1 MYFIIQMEDQPKE
14 ETKQE
19 ETKQEQTNPEEKK
32 EEEKKEEENQKDN
45 LEENK
50 DKEIENQDEQIDKEK
65 VVENNENQDNKIST
79 EEKKEEQN
87 IDEEKEKAQK
97 EKKEEQNID
106 EDKEK
111 EEKEKK
117 EKEKEEKEIK
127 EKEEKEKEKK
137 EKEEKEKKEKEEK
150 EKEEKE
156 KKNFEKNL
164 WNQYEFLHKRYRTKI
179 ECFENILDIFN
190 RVLNSLKDQHKVLNT
205 IISKNFTLFPGT
217 DYTQAAGINMIKKQI
232 ENKFRQLTSDID
244 LLKKN
249 LIEHFKKHI
258 DDVKNLEKNSYNQ
271 FIKLMSKYAD
281 SKNLLEKNK
290 NKYHQ
295 SIKVAESSLKNSK
308 SMKVK
313 NIVNS
318 QESQVTIQKL
328 EDKAK
333 SLLDEAKKNYDKY
346 LTSLKDANKN
356 REDTIE
362 KQKQLIN
369 LYQSLEEKDGEL
381 LTNILKEI
389 YNKQKEDNE
398 GDKYFLGEMD
408 SAIKAINIKRDKVNL
423 INAYNSNEKPDEVI
437 PLVQYQPQIDFEKGS
452 SPEEYKINYEII
464 KAMKTSI
471 PDLMPN
477 FDIEK
482 EDKKQEMR
490 ELSKKIFVTNIPFT
504 EEEKNKLMEFL
515 TTKWSQTYF
524 LIYLSKQRTQ
534 GRFSRSQK
542 LVKDLAEILN
552 LILKSA
558 EKENDYTAAKN
569 CMILS
574 QTYYYDE
581 KDKDGNTKKK
591 YLLDYILEY
600 KWLRTPEFWR
610 GIIDKMT
617 VDEAH
622 KYMKLNPKEPSVFDK
637 DKKECIERL
646 SNICFSQLLPY
657 ANNMKEFFVDDR
669 LIVKIIDEFVEK
681 YQIQKELADSI
692 YSGVISEKTEEVE
705 KLRKE
710 YQDNPNFENELKS
723 LEEVKKLHG
732 AS

>member
-1 MYFIIQMEDQPKE
+1 MEDQPKE
-14 ETKQE
+14 ETNQEETHQEEPKQE
-19 ETKQEQTNPEEKK
+19 ETKQEEPNPEEIKQEEKK
-32 EEEKKEEENQKDN
+32 EETQENN

-50 DKEIENQDEQIDKEK
+50 DKPEENQIEQNDKDK
-65 VVENNENQDNKIST
+65 VEENNENQENQIST

-87 IDEEKEKAQK
+87 IDEEKEK
-97 EKKEEQNID
+97 
-106 EDKEK
+106 KEK
-111 EEKEKK
+111 EEKEREERERK
-117 EKEKEEKEIK
+117 EKEENEKREKEEKERK
-127 EKEEKEKEKK
+127 EKEEMERKS
-137 EKEEKEKKEKEEK
+137 
-150 EKEEKE
+150 
-156 KKNFEKNL
+156 FEKNL
-164 WNQYEFLHKRYRTKI
+164 WNKYEFLHKRYRTKI
-179 ECFENILDIFN
+179 ECFDNTLDIFN
-190 RVLNSLKDQHKVLNT
+190 RILNSLKDQHKVLNN
-205 IISKNFTLFPGT
+205 IIAKNFTLFPGT
-217 DYTQAAGINMIKKQI
+217 DYTQAAAINMIKKEI
-232 ENKFRQLTSDID
+232 ENKFRQLTSNID
-244 LLKKN
+244 LVKKN
-249 LIEHFKKHI
+249 LIDHFKKHV
-258 DDVKNLEKNSYNQ
+258 DEVKNVEKNSYNQ
-271 FIKLMSKYAD
+271 FIKLMSKYND
-281 SKNLLEKNK
+281 SKNLMEKNK

-295 SIKVAESSLKNSK
+295 SIKVAELSLKNSK

-313 NIVNS
+313 NIVNT
-318 QESQVTIQKL
+318 QETQVTIQKM

-369 LYQSLEEKDGEL
+369 LYQNFEEKDGEL
-381 LTNILKEI
+381 LTNMLKEI
-389 YNKQKEDNE
+389 YNRQKEDNE

-408 SAIKAINIKRDKVNL
+408 SAIKAINLKKDNVAL
-423 INAYNSNEKPDEVI
+423 INAYNSTEKPDEVI
-437 PLVQYQPQIDFEKGS
+437 PLVQYQPQIDFEKAS
-452 SPEEYKINYEII
+452 SPEEFKINYEII

-477 FDIEK
+477 FDMEK
-482 EDKKQEMR
+482 EDQKQEMR

-504 EEEKNKLMEFL
+504 DEEKNKLMEYL
-515 TTKWSQTYF
+515 TIKWSQTYF

-534 GRFSRSQK
+534 GRFSRTQK

-552 LILKSA
+552 LILKTA

-574 QTYYYDE
+574 QTYYYEE
-581 KDKDGNTKKK
+581 KDKDGNVKKK
-591 YLLDYILEY
+591 YLLDFILDY
-600 KWLRTPEFWR
+600 KWLRSPAFWR
-610 GIIDKMT
+610 GIIETMT
-617 VDEAH
+617 VDEAK

-637 DKKECIERL
+637 NKKECIERL

-657 ANNMKEFFVDDR
+657 ANNMKEFYVDDR

-692 YSGVISEKTEEVE
+692 YMGVISEKMEEVE

-723 LEEVKKLHG
+723 LEEVKKLRG
-732 AS
+732 VS

>member
-1 MYFIIQMEDQPKE
+1 
-14 ETKQE
+14 
-19 ETKQEQTNPEEKK
+19 
-32 EEEKKEEENQKDN
+32 
-45 LEENK
+45 
-50 DKEIENQDEQIDKEK
+50 
-65 VVENNENQDNKIST
+65 
-79 EEKKEEQN
+79 
-87 IDEEKEKAQK
+87 
-97 EKKEEQNID
+97 
-106 EDKEK
+106 
-111 EEKEKK
+111 
-117 EKEKEEKEIK
+117 
-127 EKEEKEKEKK
+127 
-137 EKEEKEKKEKEEK
+137 
-150 EKEEKE
+150 
-156 KKNFEKNL
+156 
-164 WNQYEFLHKRYRTKI
+164 
-179 ECFENILDIFN
+179 
-190 RVLNSLKDQHKVLNT
+190 
-205 IISKNFTLFPGT
+205 
-217 DYTQAAGINMIKKQI
+217 
-232 ENKFRQLTSDID
+232 
-244 LLKKN
+244 
-249 LIEHFKKHI
+249 
-258 DDVKNLEKNSYNQ
+258 
-271 FIKLMSKYAD
+271 
-281 SKNLLEKNK
+281 
-290 NKYHQ
+290 
-295 SIKVAESSLKNSK
+295 
-308 SMKVK
+308 
-313 NIVNS
+313 
-318 QESQVTIQKL
+318 
-328 EDKAK
+328 
-333 SLLDEAKKNYDKY
+333 LDEAKKNYDKY